1 MKSLW
6 FLVLFA
12 LIIPASVN
20 AEGTKIL
27 YHRSEIAGPQISKA
41 YYIKESLKRVNPE
54 NPNLLQVK
62 TYSTVTSPEGTTK
75 YRQTLHIKCAT
86 LIFTITA
93 HWSSGIGYD
102 NGLMVDGKWSSVAD
116 YEDTFTL
123 TKKICQKQ

>member
-20 AEGTKIL
+20 SEETKLL

-41 YYIKESLKRVNPE
+41 YYIKESLKRVNPK
-54 NPNLLQVK
+54 NSNLLQVK

-75 YRQTLHIKCAT
+75 YRQTLHINCAALT
-86 LIFTITA
+86 FTIA
-93 HWSSGIGYD
+93 AYWSSGFGYD
-102 NGLMVDGKWSSVAD
+102 NGLMVDGEWSSVAD
-116 YEDTFTL
+116 YEGILVL
-123 TKKICQKQ
+123 TKKICSKQ